1 MKEEEE
7 TIFDEVCQVLL
18 ADIWGCLRNSG
29 EAKRNSV
36 EASHQY
42 QVHTYLQGLNNES
55 AFGIII
61 NRMPL
66 GLINRQAACILCQRL
81 SKFLFHEWIPESLLS
96 IRQKLRTVVAEVG
109 DVEQRAKS
117 SELEIDEADLSKEV
131 NRFVGFAIS
140 SLIKKTRKMFTRTK
154 EPLKMVDDEELVGRL
169 HLLKSMRVFEHQIL
183 SDADY
188 IANYYCSFHRL
199 LNDGYLALVA
209 PKYVGLG
216 LSMLK
221 LFAHAVKDEQLQ
233 KKGHETLREVQ
244 WHWQKIRKDP

>member
-1 MKEEEE
+1 MIARENTLKAWLSSRKKYASVDLGVRIFPAAMALERSDLGNLVLPVLRETRIVHLHYSDFLIQDTTFREFAMLSIGGGSEDWYRKVCEGMKEEEE

-66 GLINRQAACILCQRL
+66 GLRNRHAACILCQRL
-81 SKFLFHEWIPESLLS
+81 SKFLFHDWIPESLQS
-96 IRQKLRTVVAEVG
+96 IRQVLRPVAKVVE
-109 DVEQRAKS
+109 VEQRAKTS
-117 SELEIDEADLSKEV
+117 KLEIDEADLSKEV

-140 SLIKKTRKMFTRTK
+140 SLIKKTRK
-154 EPLKMVDDEELVGRL
+154 
-169 HLLKSMRVFEHQIL
+169 
-183 SDADY
+183 
-188 IANYYCSFHRL
+188 
-199 LNDGYLALVA
+199 
-209 PKYVGLG
+209 
-216 LSMLK
+216 
-221 LFAHAVKDEQLQ
+221 
-233 KKGHETLREVQ
+233 
-244 WHWQKIRKDP
+244 